1 MYQPLRPF
9 GKDTTKVQVVD
20 NTPMRIDS
28 LDFSSMSPEEIQ
40 KQSQLEICDRN
51 LYNLDVSRTPTTNG
65 PLDRRLGT
73 SSKATQ
79 CETCFHDQK
88 LCNGH
93 WGYVRLEAACFHIGY
108 LAYTIDVLNSICKT
122 CSRVLLSDKSRQNN
136 LKTLRKPTT
145 DSFQRKALLK
155 RLQAE
160 CKKTRRCPHC
170 DASNGPVRKVAG
182 HACKLVHLKFEFFH
196 KSTAKS
202 KKPPPDKVLFDHAM
216 ETYCQANPDNTRHTR
231 KAVDDLPAV
240 KVHRLFCR
248 IPTEDCELLGLNPDK
263 GRPES
268 YLWTYLPVPPSNIRP
283 SVPGDQGTTEDEL
296 TTKLSEIIDLNTRL
310 KMAVDRDEHMSI
322 QMDYYEKLQDHIA
335 MYINS
340 HAPGLNKSEYGK
352 AIRSFCSRLKGKQ
365 GRFRGNLSGK
375 RVNYSGRTVI
385 SPDPNLSV
393 EEVGIPIHVAKIL
406 SYPESVTQ
414 FNIQQLREAI
424 KTGADNYPG
433 ANHIRKKYTG
443 HQISI
448 KIVQALGDD
457 KHHKAANELRVG
469 DIVHRHLINGDIV
482 LFNRQPSLHKLSILC
497 HKVRVHDGRTFRFNE
512 SVCIPY
518 NADFDGDEMNIHVP
532 QTEEARAEAQELMGV
547 KHNLV
552 TPKNGAPIIAP
563 IQDFITGAYLLS
575 KKDRFFTKFQFSQI
589 IGWMFD
595 ATGFQDPETEEH
607 QGYDL
612 PPPTIYK
619 PMYLW
624 TGKQVFNV
632 LMRPSK
638 KCKVMVNVEATL
650 REFKPVKGQPLAED
664 ENDAYLIIRNSEI
677 MCGVMDKNAIGDGK
691 KTSVF
696 FVILRDYGEDYAVAA
711 MNRMAKVASRWL
723 TQQGFSMGV
732 GDVYPS
738 KELEAKKQRLIDKA
752 YTTTTELIDDFKK
765 GRLTRYPG
773 CTEEQTLETKISKI
787 LSDVRNDAG
796 AACFEELSRH
806 NAAVIMA
813 KSGSKGSMINVSQ
826 MTAGVGQQMISQKR
840 VENGFQDRTLPHF
853 AKGSRD
859 PASKGFVSN
868 SFFSGLTPTEFIFH
882 AMSGREGLVDT
893 AVKTAE
899 TGYMSRR
906 LIKSLEDAYVVYDN
920 TVRNSTGSIIQFSF
934 GDDFLDPAHLEGN
947 KQPLNFER
955 TFSHAIVRYSLHTT
969 KHKLTAFRN
978 PLDMLIIPN

>member
-1 MYQPLRPF
+1 MYDSLSPF
-9 GKDTTKVQVVD
+9 EGSEPKAQVVD
-20 NTPMRIDS
+20 NTPMRVGA
-28 LDFSSMSPEEIQ
+28 LDFGIMPQEEIQ
-40 KQSQLEICDRN
+40 KQAQLEVSDRN
-51 LYNLDVSRTPTTNG
+51 LYNLDTNRTPTENG

-73 SSKATQ
+73 SSKAAL
-79 CETCFHDQK
+79 CETCFHDQR

-93 WGYVRLEAACFHIGY
+93 WGFVRLEAACFHIGY
-108 LAYTIDVLNSICKT
+108 LAFTLDILNQICKS
-122 CSRVLLSDKSRQNN
+122 CSHVLLGDKQRQAY
-136 LKTLRKPTT
+136 LKALRKPNI
-145 DSFQRKALLK
+145 DSFQRRAIL
-155 RLQAE
+155 RRIQTD
-160 CKKTRRCPHC
+160 CKKTRRCPYC
-170 DASNGPVRKVAG
+170 DASNGPVRKVSG
-182 HACKLVHLKFEFFH
+182 HACKLVHLKFEAYH

-202 KKPPPDKVLFDHAM
+202 KKPPPDKVLFDFAM
-216 ETYCQANPDNTRHTR
+216 DAYCKANPENSRHTR
-231 KAVDDLPAV
+231 RAVDDLPAV
-240 KVHRLFCR
+240 KVHRLFCGV
-248 IPTEDCELLGLNPDK
+248 PTEDCELLGLNTGR

-310 KMAVDRDEHMSI
+310 KMAIDRDEHMSI

-393 EEVGIPIHVAKIL
+393 EEVGIPVHVAKIL
-406 SYPESVTQ
+406 SYPESVTLYNKEMLQ
-414 FNIQQLREAI
+414 EAI
-424 KTGADNYPG
+424 LKGADQWPG
-433 ANHIRKKYTG
+433 ANGIRKKHG
-443 HQISI
+443 FNVSI
-448 KIVQALGDD
+448 RVVQGLGGGEQ
-457 KHHKAANELRVG
+457 HRKAAADLRIG
-469 DIVHRHLINGDIV
+469 DVVHRHLINGDIV

-497 HKVRVHDGRTFRFNE
+497 HKVRVHSGRTFRFNE
-512 SVCIPY
+512 SVCNPY

-532 QTEEARAEAQELMGV
+532 QTEEARAEALELMGV

-563 IQDFITGAYLLS
+563 IQDFITASYLLS
-575 KKDRFFTKFQFSQI
+575 NKDKFFTKVQFSQI

-595 ATGFQDPETEEH
+595 AKGFEDPDSGEY
-607 QGYDL
+607 QGYEL
-612 PPPTIYK
+612 PPPTIVK

-624 TGKQVFNV
+624 TGKQIFNV

-638 KCKVMVNVEATL
+638 KCKVLVNVEAKIRGFTAV
-650 REFKPVKGQPLAED
+650 PGQAPDLSGTES
-664 ENDAYLIIRNSEI
+664 YLVIRNSEI
-677 MCGVMDKNAIGDGK
+677 MCGVMDKSAIGDGK
-691 KTSVF
+691 KTSIF
-696 FVILRDYGEDYAVAA
+696 FVMLRDYGEDYAVQG
-711 MNRMAKVASRWL
+711 MNRLAKLASRWL
-723 TQQGFSMGV
+723 AQQGFSIGV

-738 KELEAKKQRLIDKA
+738 KTLEDKKRALIEKA
-752 YTTTTELIDDFKK
+752 YAETTELIAKFKL
-765 GRLTRYPG
+765 GQLTRFPG

-796 AACFEELSRH
+796 AVCFEELNRH

-853 AKGSRD
+853 PKGSLD

-906 LIKSLEDAYVVYDN
+906 LIKSLEDAFVVYDN
-920 TVRNSTGSIIQFSF
+920 TVRNSTGAVIQFSF
-934 GDDFLDPAHLEGN
+934 GDDFLDPARLEGIQ
-947 KQPLNFER
+947 QPVNFER
-955 TFSHAIVRYSLHTT
+955 TFSHAIVC
-969 KHKLTAFRN
+969 
-978 PLDMLIIPN
+978 